1 MSCSESLLVTVSCSW
16 LLYPNPCPLADLSI
30 AHINARSLHAFDTD
44 LKSNGTHLDEIES
57 ALFLEYRCDIIC
69 TRETWLISNIFC
81 EVIDINNSTV
91 YSKDNSGYGGV
102 AIYAADYLL
111 SQSRVEIEIQR
122 IDYLG
127 ALQFT

>member
-1 MSCSESLLVTVSCSW
+1 
-16 LLYPNPCPLADLSI
+16 
-30 AHINARSLHAFDTD
+30 

-57 ALFLEYRCDIIC
+57 ALSLEYRCDIIC
-69 TRETWLISNIFC
+69 TRETWLISNISC
-81 EVIDINNSTV
+81 EVINNYTV
-91 YSKDNSGYGGV
+91 YCKDNSGYGGV
-102 AIYAADYLL
+102 AIFAADYLL